1 MTPVLDCSSKYSF
14 ASANSSIARC
24 SRPGTSFPN
33 FTMSP
38 VSIDTASLTADDCG
52 TVDGAGPG
60 GSPSLH
66 HLLRRF
72 TLVPH
77 PGSGRARG
85 PGPHGTF
92 GPGLAG
98 SFGPPTEGRR
108 ACRIENLSRPL
119 ALWRAVGRV
128 RRYSMASEV
137 GRVGRRPP
145 RPPSR
150 AFAPRVRWPEGWP
163 DSRQHLRVSP
173 GVQLILYQHG
183 LALSHDLVDSRR

>member
-66 HLLRRF
+66 HSSDDSLSYRTRGAEGPE
-72 TLVPH
+72 VPALMG
-77 PGSGRARG
+77 PLG
-85 PGPHGTF
+85 PGWLDPS
-92 GPGLAG
+92 ARQ
-98 SFGPPTEGRR
+98 RR
-108 ACRIENLSRPL
+108 AEEP
-119 ALWRAVGRV
+119 VG
-128 RRYSMASEV
+128 SKT
-137 GRVGRRPP
+137 
-145 RPPSR
+145 
-150 AFAPRVRWPEGWP
+150 
-163 DSRQHLRVSP
+163 
-173 GVQLILYQHG
+173 
-183 LALSHDLVDSRR
+183 